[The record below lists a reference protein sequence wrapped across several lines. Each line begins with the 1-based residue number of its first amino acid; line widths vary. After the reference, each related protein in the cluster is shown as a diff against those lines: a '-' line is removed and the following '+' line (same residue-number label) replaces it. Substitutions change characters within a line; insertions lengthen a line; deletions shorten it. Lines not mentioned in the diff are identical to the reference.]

1 MMKSENVYDFENHLS
16 DSRMV
21 DMPVAKVMYDIRK
34 MSEHIRKIGRP
45 LTESEAQQFI
55 IC

>member
-1 MMKSENVYDFENHLS
+1 MKNNSIYNFENHLS
-16 DSRMV
+16 DSIMV
-21 DMPVAKVMYDIRK
+21 EKPVIKVMYDIRR

-45 LTESEAQQFI
+45 LTELEAKQFI

>member
-1 MMKSENVYDFENHLS
+1 MKNEIVYDFEDHLS

-21 DMPVAKVMYDIRK
+21 EKPVTRVMYDIRK
-34 MSEHIRKIGRP
+34 MSEYIRKIGRP